1 MMCLLAFQL
10 QSHPKY
16 QLVMM
21 ANRDEAYG
29 RPTAPANFWSDYPDI
44 LAGRDLEQMGTWL
57 GINTQ
62 GKVAALTN
70 YRDFALPQTGK
81 FSRGHIVSSYLQSNL
96 SAHDFM
102 EQLHTHR
109 EDYAGCNVLVGSAE
123 EMFYYS
129 NIEQSIQQLP
139 NGTHGLSNA
148 LLNTPWPKVDKT
160 KALLAEY
167 LQQVETIDRDILF
180 GMMQRAER
188 FPTELLPDTGVG
200 EDLESLLSSIFIA
213 SKDYGTRC
221 TTVLTIDQ
229 ENHVEFE
236 ERTYEK
242 GAFITAQK
250 FSFHIEKPAHS

>member
-1 MMCLLAFQL
+1 MCLLAFQL

-29 RPTAPANFWSDYPDI
+29 RPTAPANFWSDHPDI

-57 GINTQ
+57 GITKQ

-70 YRDFALPQTGK
+70 YRDFTRPETGK
-81 FSRGHIVSSYLQSNL
+81 LSRGHIVSSYLQSEL
-96 SAHDFM
+96 SARAFM
-102 EQLHTHR
+102 EQLHTNR
-109 EDYAGCNVLVGSAE
+109 EDYAGCNVLAGSAK

-129 NIEQSIQQLP
+129 NIEQSIQQLTH
-139 NGTHGLSNA
+139 GTHGLSNA
-148 LLNTPWPKVDKT
+148 FLNTSWPKVDKT
-160 KALLAEY
+160 KALLAKY
-167 LQQVETIDRDILF
+167 LEQTETVDPDVLF

-188 FPTELLPDTGVG
+188 FPTDQLPDTGVG

-221 TTVLTIDQ
+221 TTVLTIDS
-229 ENHVEFE
+229 EDHVKFE

-242 GAFITAQK
+242 GIWTTTQK
-250 FSFHIEKPAHS
+250 FSFHMEKPAHS

>member
-1 MMCLLAFQL
+1 MCLLAFQL

-21 ANRDEAYG
+21 ANRDEAYA
-29 RPTAPANFWSDYPDI
+29 RPTARANFWSDHPDI

-70 YRDFALPQTGK
+70 YRDFTLPQTGK
-81 FSRGHIVSSYLQSNL
+81 LSRGHIVSSYLQSSL
-96 SAHDFM
+96 SAQDYM
-102 EQLHTHR
+102 EQLHTNR
-109 EDYAGCNVLVGSAE
+109 EDYAGCNVLAGSAK

-129 NIEQSIQQLP
+129 NIEQSIQHLP

-160 KALLAEY
+160 KALLADY
-167 LQQVETIDRDILF
+167 LQQTETIDPNILF
-180 GMMQRAER
+180 GMMQRAEP
-188 FPTELLPDTGVG
+188 FPIEQLPDTGVG
-200 EDLESLLSSIFIA
+200 EDLERLLSSIFIA

-221 TTVLTIDQ
+221 TTVLTIDR
-229 ENHVEFE
+229 EDRVEFE
-236 ERTYEK
+236 ERTYKK
-242 GAFITAQK
+242 GVFTATQK
-250 FSFHIEKPAHS
+250 FSFRIEKPAHS